1 LNLHCVQHVFVLQQ
15 APVQWPAPSQLSP
28 PTQQSL
34 VPQSVPE
41 AANVVPQ
48 LAPLQTA
55 TSHVAAGHA
64 VVVPATQVP
73 LPLQVLAVVTC
84 AFAQLAGAQT
94 VPAG

>member
-1 LNLHCVQHVFVLQQ
+1 VQQIFVLQQ
-15 APVQWPAPSQLSP
+15 LPVQLPAPLQLSP
-28 PTQQSL
+28 PTQQIL
-34 VPQSVPE
+34 VPPQSVPA

-48 LAPLQTA
+48 LAPLQVA

-73 LPLQVLAVVTC
+73 VPLHVLAVVTC
-84 AFAQLAGAQT
+84 ALTHLAAAQT